1 MNTVIIVQARMS
13 STRLPGKILMQVLG
27 KPLLAYLVERLR
39 RVRLADQIVIAT
51 TTNDSDLPVV
61 ALCEQLQLDCVR
73 GPEHDVLARY
83 DLAARAH
90 GADLVVR
97 VTSDCPLLDPAVVD
111 DAIALYREGGVDYVS
126 NALRPG
132 YPLGMAVEVLPADLL
147 ARAAAEASAPEER
160 EHVTPYIY
168 LRPARFRIGHLAGET
183 EYGRERWT
191 VDTPEDFELVRRIL
205 EAIYP
210 ATPAFTLH
218 DVLALLDRH
227 PDWRHINAGVPQKTL
242 GQ

>member
-1 MNTVIIVQARMS
+1 MNTVIIVQARMT

-39 RVRLADQIVIAT
+39 RVRLADRVVIAT
-51 TTNDSDLPVV
+51 TTNDSDLPVL
-61 ALCEQLQLDCVR
+61 ALCEQLQVDCVR

-97 VTSDCPLLDPAVVD
+97 ITSDCPLLDPAVVD
-111 DAIALYREGGVDYVS
+111 DAIALYQAGGADYVS

-132 YPLGMAVEVLPADLL
+132 YPLGMAVEVLSAALL
-147 ARAAAEASAPEER
+147 ARTAAEARAPEER
-160 EHVTPYIY
+160 EHVTPFIY
-168 LRPARFRIGHLAGET
+168 RRPDRFRIGHLERET
-183 EYGRERWT
+183 AHGSERWT
-191 VDTPEDFELVRRIL
+191 VDTAQDFELVRRIL

-210 ATPAFTLH
+210 STPAFTMH

-227 PDWRHINAGVPQKTL
+227 PHWRDINASVQQKTL